1 MATSAQAQ
9 KRVRQND
16 SIRARQKGQATAF
29 RTTVQKVENAVIE
42 NADNT
47 EALLNDA
54 VQAIDKAASKGLIH
68 PNKAA
73 RKKSRL
79 MKKVSNA

>member
-1 MATSAQAQ
+1 MATSAQAK

-16 SIRARQKGQATAF
+16 AIRSRQKGQATAF
-29 RTTVQKVENAVIE
+29 RTAVQKAETAVSDNAENSESLI
-42 NADNT
+42 
-47 EALLNDA
+47 NDA
-54 VQAIDKAASKGLIH
+54 VQAIDKAVSKGLIH

-79 MKKVSNA
+79 MKKANN

>member
-1 MATSAQAQ
+1 MATSAQAK

-16 SIRARQKGQATAF
+16 AIRSRQKDQATAF
-29 RTTVQKVENAVIE
+29 RTAVQKAENAVSDNAE
-42 NADNT
+42 NS
-47 EALLNDA
+47 ESLINDA
-54 VQAIDKAASKGLIH
+54 VQAIDKAVSKGLIH

-79 MKKVSNA
+79 MKKANN

>member
-1 MATSAQAQ
+1 MATSAQAK

-16 SIRARQKGQATAF
+16 AIRSRQKGQATAF
-29 RTTVQKVENAVIE
+29 RTAVQKAENAVSDNAE
-42 NADNT
+42 NS
-47 EALLNDA
+47 ESLINDA
-54 VQAIDKAASKGLIH
+54 VQAIDKAVSKGLIH

-79 MKKVSNA
+79 MKKANN

>member
-29 RTTVQKVENAVIE
+29 RTSVLKAENAVSE
-42 NADNT
+42 NAENT
-47 EALLNDA
+47 ETLLNDA
-54 VQAIDKAASKGLIH
+54 VQAIDKAVSKGLIH

-79 MKKVSNA
+79 MKKANN

>member
-1 MATSAQAQ
+1 MATSAQAK

-29 RTTVQKVENAVIE
+29 RTAVQKAENAVSDNAE
-42 NADNT
+42 NS
-47 EALLNDA
+47 ESLINDA
-54 VQAIDKAASKGLIH
+54 VQAIDKAVSKGLIH

-79 MKKVSNA
+79 MKKANN

>member
-1 MATSAQAQ
+1 MATSAQAK

-16 SIRARQKGQATAF
+16 AIRSRQKGQATAF
-29 RTTVQKVENAVIE
+29 RTAVQKAENAVSDNAE
-42 NADNT
+42 NS
-47 EALLNDA
+47 ESLINDA
-54 VQAIDKAASKGLIH
+54 VQAIDKAVSKGLIH

-79 MKKVSNA
+79 MKKANI

>member
-1 MATSAQAQ
+1 MATSAQAK

-16 SIRARQKGQATAF
+16 AVRSRQKGQATAF
-29 RTTVQKVENAVIE
+29 RTAVQKAENAVSDNAE
-42 NADNT
+42 NS
-47 EALLNDA
+47 ESLINDA
-54 VQAIDKAASKGLIH
+54 VQAIDKAVSKGLIH

-79 MKKVSNA
+79 MKKANN

>member
-1 MATSAQAQ
+1 MATSAQAK

-16 SIRARQKGQATAF
+16 SIRARQTGQATAF
-29 RTTVQKVENAVIE
+29 RTSVLKAENAVSE
-42 NADNT
+42 NAENT
-47 EALLNDA
+47 ETLLNDA
-54 VQAIDKAASKGLIH
+54 VQAIDKAVSKGLIH

-79 MKKVSNA
+79 MKKANN

>member
-1 MATSAQAQ
+1 MATSAQAK

-16 SIRARQKGQATAF
+16 AIRSRQKGQATAF
-29 RTTVQKVENAVIE
+29 RTAVQKAVNAVSDNAE
-42 NADNT
+42 NS
-47 EALLNDA
+47 ESLINDA
-54 VQAIDKAASKGLIH
+54 VQAIDKAVSKGLIH

-79 MKKVSNA
+79 MKKANN